1 MGEIVNELTVVTK
14 LRDLSAD
21 PANQPYIVRRNIL
34 PTLVKFLTNK
44 DPQVVLR
51 AAETLRFLSSHPD
64 NPDYMCREKGLV
76 QAVVKL
82 YQSTPDPT
90 LKAVVADIMRNLHSA
105 IRKDGAGASPPA
117 SPAVARSEGGETPTA
132 TPPREE
138 PAKGPEY
145 VVMLEVWDNTLR
157 CDEVEKAVLPMKGVL
172 SCVALPESRAV
183 RVVTRLDGKE
193 IVEHLKLQGMS
204 VEVADQKPHVKEDT
218 GDADGE
224 YRKSLVASGENSLA
238 ARLKRQREERLKE
251 REARAQQESSM
262 SRFFRKVTSGVSL
275 W

>member
-1 MGEIVNELTVVTK
+1 MGEVVNELTVVTK

-51 AAETLRFLSSHPD
+51 AAETLRFLSSHQD

-82 YQSTPDPT
+82 YQSTPDAT
-90 LKAVVADIMRNLHSA
+90 LKAVVADIMRNLHAA
-105 IRKDGAGASPPA
+105 IKKEGGGASPPA
-117 SPAVARSEGGETPTA
+117 SPAQARPEGGEVPMPA
-132 TPPREE
+132 SPP
-138 PAKGPEY
+138 PKDPEY

-183 RVVTRLDGKE
+183 RVVTRLDGND
-193 IVEHLKLQGMS
+193 IVEHLKRQGMS
-204 VEVADQKPHVKEDT
+204 VQVADQKPHTKDDG
-218 GDADGE
+218 GDVDGE
-224 YRKSLVASGENSLA
+224 YRKSLVAAGENSLA

-251 REARAQQESSM
+251 REARVQQESTM
-262 SRFFRKVTSGVSL
+262 SRFFRKVTSGMSL